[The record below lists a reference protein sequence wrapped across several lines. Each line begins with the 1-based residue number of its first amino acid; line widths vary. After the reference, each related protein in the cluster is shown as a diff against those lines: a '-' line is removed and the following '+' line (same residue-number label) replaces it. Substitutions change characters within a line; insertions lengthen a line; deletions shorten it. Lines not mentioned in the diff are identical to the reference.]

1 MPTIWWRITK
11 MIPDVKRPEMTK
23 FQNVLWFVGM
33 DPAVKVDNFGIVI
46 NGLFPKPTDGSEWN
60 PFIREVFEIDH
71 ENFTEIISW
80 INNKL
85 LLYYPPRYGIIDA
98 TRDTP
103 TSQEME
109 KKYGET
115 RIKAMS
121 MTNSINYE
129 LKQTAYAFLEQ
140 GYKWPN
146 TATMQNKRKAQAIA
160 DLKVQT
166 LHERVEWT
174 ADGRPKFTHPPNKH
188 NDLNRAWEMSLKA
201 VRDFQLGKVGNMDDT
216 MYKGYDAEEIIDYEQ
231 PSGSFAMPYD

>member
-1 MPTIWWRITK
+1 MLPNVTK
-11 MIPDVKRPEMTK
+11 PHYRK
-23 FQNVLWFVGM
+23 FEGCMWFVGL
-33 DPAVKVDNFGIVI
+33 DPAVKVDHFGIVI
-46 NGLFPKPTDGSEWN
+46 NGLFSKPTDGTEWN

-71 ENFTEIISW
+71 PNFTEIISW
-80 INNKL
+80 INTEL
-85 LLYYPPRYGIIDA
+85 FACYPPRYGIIDA

-109 KKYGET
+109 RKYGET

-129 LKQTAYAFLEQ
+129 LKQVAYSFLEQ
-140 GYKWPN
+140 GYSWPN
-146 TATMQNKRKAQAIA
+146 TAIMKDKLKAKAIA

-174 ADGRPKFTHPPNKH
+174 QDGRPKFTHPPGKH

-201 VRDFQLGKVGNMDDT
+201 VRDFQLGRVGNMDDT
-216 MYKGYDAEEIIDYEQ
+216 IYKDYDAEEIEDYEQ
-231 PSGSFAMPYD
+231 PSGSFALPFD